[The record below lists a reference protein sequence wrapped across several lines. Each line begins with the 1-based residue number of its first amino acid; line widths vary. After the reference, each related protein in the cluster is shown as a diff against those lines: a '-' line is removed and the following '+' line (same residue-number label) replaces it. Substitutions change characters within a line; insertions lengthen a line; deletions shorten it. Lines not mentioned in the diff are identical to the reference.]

1 MNKITIIDFSHL
13 CMRMLHISVLE
24 TTPKVKDGLFITKE
38 YESYLKHLIFNS
50 ISIIKSKLEG
60 EIVIAMD
67 SKGNWRKDIYP
78 DYKGQ
83 RKKVKD
89 DSKINFKDF
98 YGIVNDILEVMIE
111 SFPFK
116 VLKVDKAEA
125 DDIAGVI
132 AQRFGDEIDITLVTS
147 DKDWFQVMVENPKVK
162 VYDPMKREFKKLD
175 EFDCKI
181 LNTKWGDISRFT
193 LRHAL
198 KGDTGDNIK
207 KINKDTV
214 FSPKFLGYLKENDCK
229 IKEVKDFNNFENR
242 GMLLENFNTFKK
254 VTSGKLKG
262 KDSDIKDVYK
272 DVRLMGVEKIIE
284 DENSLE
290 TYINSHEL
298 YEGRLELN
306 LNLVD
311 FNRIPQYLK
320 DNIVKDFKETK
331 VTYNPEKIKEYF
343 IDEGLAD
350 LARKANSFFDSR
362 FEIEYTTYDD
372 FEF

>member
-24 TTPKVKDGLFITKE
+24 TNPKVKDGLFITKE
-38 YESYLKHLIFNS
+38 YESYFKHLIFNS
-50 ISIIKSKLEG
+50 ISIIKSKLGG

-89 DSKINFKDF
+89 DSKINYKDF
-98 YGIVNDILEVMIE
+98 YGIVNDISEVMIE

-132 AQRFGDEIDITLVTS
+132 AQRFGNEIDITLVTS

-214 FSPKFLGYLKENDCK
+214 FSPKFLGYLKDNDCK
-229 IKEVKDFNNFENR
+229 IKEVKEFNHFENR

-262 KDSDIKDVYK
+262 KDSKVKDVYK

-298 YEGRLELN
+298 YEERLELN

>member
-1 MNKITIIDFSHL
+1 
-13 CMRMLHISVLE
+13 MRMLHISVLE